1 MTNGEIRHH
10 GRRMPGAQ
18 CLVRECSTCFFAGS
32 TSLTCRRLCADT
44 AALFPPE
51 KPIGVSTSLHS
62 TQVAK
67 ESEACATSILV
78 RLQKKMTIKSR
89 MTKALK
95 AEVVQ
100 KARQFRTIT
109 PLTLEVK

>member
-1 MTNGEIRHH
+1 
-10 GRRMPGAQ
+10 MPGSRM
-18 CLVRECSTCFFAGS
+18 LN
-32 TSLTCRRLCADT
+32 LLLRRLDQLDVPP
-44 AALFPPE
+44 ALRRHRSAISPGKAYRGFYH
-51 KPIGVSTSLHS
+51 LHS

-78 RLQKKMTIKSR
+78 RLRKKMTIKSR